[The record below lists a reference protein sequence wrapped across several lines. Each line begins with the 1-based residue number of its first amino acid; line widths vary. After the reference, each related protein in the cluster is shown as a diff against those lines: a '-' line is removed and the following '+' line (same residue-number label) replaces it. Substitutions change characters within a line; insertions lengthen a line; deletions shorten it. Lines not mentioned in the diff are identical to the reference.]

1 MAINLNEYYGTA
13 HDWGRGGSW
22 SRSPNRTPQSYEGE
36 EASFQKRAQR
46 MYNQHVL
53 AEANAGRSL
62 NPANRDLVRFYAPG
76 HYTPSARRAE
86 GFGQTAFSGREDSSP
101 TYLGNSRDGGD
112 FGKFAGGQDFTGNN
126 YSSGM
131 RPSMGDPSPPPSF
144 SPSGFGYPPPPPP
157 PRSFGPRPYVP
168 APSRYSGNS
177 MSGGLDSRSGGN
189 RYLDSGPMGQSA
201 PPSMQGL
208 MALAQ
213 SVVSNSAQGMSNGGA
228 VRTKINSGGFRKG
241 GPMERMVSEMS
252 NYSSG
257 RR

>member
-1 MAINLNEYYGTA
+1 MAINLHEYYGTP
-13 HDWGRGGSW
+13 HGWGREPYAGK
-22 SRSPNRTPQSYEGE
+22 
-36 EASFQKRAQR
+36 EANNQQRAQK
-46 MYNQHVL
+46 MYNQHVQ

-62 NPANRDLVRFYAPG
+62 NPENRDLIRFYSPS
-76 HYTPSARRAE
+76 YYVPSARRAE

-112 FGKFAGGQDFTGNN
+112 FGKFAGGQDFMGNN

-144 SPSGFGYPPPPPP
+144 SPSRFGYSPPPPP

-168 APSRYSGNS
+168 APSRYYGNS
-177 MSGGLDSRSGGN
+177 MSGGLDSRSSGN
-189 RYLDSGPMGQSA
+189 RYLDSGPMGQSV
-201 PPSMQGL
+201 PSSMQGL

>member
-1 MAINLNEYYGTA
+1 MAINLHEYYGTP
-13 HDWGRGGSW
+13 HGWGREPYAGK
-22 SRSPNRTPQSYEGE
+22 
-36 EASFQKRAQR
+36 EANYQQRAQK
-46 MYNQHVL
+46 MYNQHVQ

-62 NPANRDLVRFYAPG
+62 NPENRDLIRFYSPS
-76 HYTPSARRAE
+76 YYVPSARRAE
-86 GFGQTAFSGREDSSP
+86 GFGQSAFSGREDSSP
-101 TYLGNSRDGGD
+101 TFLGNSRDGGD
-112 FGKFAGGQDFTGNN
+112 FGKFSGGQDFMGNN
-126 YSSGM
+126 YSAAP
-131 RPSMGDPSPPPSF
+131 RPTMGASSSPPPSF

-177 MSGGLDSRSGGN
+177 MSGGLDSRAGGN
-189 RYLDSGPMGQSA
+189 RYLDSGSMRQSA